1 MNRSPEDVRA
11 EFQRKG
17 ISIAGWATAHGF
29 NTNLVFEVLAGRK
42 KGIRGQSHRIAVM
55 LGLKEGEIANPGDID
70 HSTDRRKV
78 ERRHAE
84 RRTTGSPA
92 LANGS

>member
-55 LGLKEGEIANPGDID
+55 LGLKDGEIANPGDID
-70 HSTDRRKV
+70 HSNDRRNA
-78 ERRHAE
+78 ERRHTSG
-84 RRTTGSPA
+84 RRVADPLTA
-92 LANGS
+92 